1 MTRDWVKL
9 ITSVVPFIITMKPI
23 KLSVKSTK
31 EMLQVLD
38 ETKEAFFKDK
48 KTLYPYTQWEHKRA
62 QIKERLN
69 QLPEYVH
76 QAVEVINIE
85 EQKMG
90 RPPKLDLEKKVNL
103 YILVR
108 FLNKSNRLAE
118 ESLGYFQPLF
128 GVDVSYKYIERLY
141 GDPEVKLALHNL
153 FVLLLKDE
161 GASGDYSGD
170 GTGYSVSVENHYRTN
185 PNKYG
190 KKFVHFFS
198 LIDLATGMYVGCG
211 VSRLSEWDAFSK
223 AVAMLRRVG
232 AVIKS
237 IRLDKY
243 YSMRRV
249 IRMFDR
255 SVSLFL
261 IPKKNI
267 AKIGAWADILTRMM
281 ASPVDFLSEYFQRNL
296 SESGFSADK
305 GRFGSIIRQRRED
318 RQQTALFS
326 NALFHNIYTV
336 RINPK

>member
-1 MTRDWVKL
+1 MKL
-9 ITSVVPFIITMKPI
+9 T
-23 KLSVKSTK
+23 VKSTK
-31 EMLQVLD
+31 ELLLVLD
-38 ETKEAFFKDK
+38 ETKEAFFKDRQCI
-48 KTLYPYTQWEHKRA
+48 YPYTEWEHKRA
-62 QIKERLN
+62 QVKERLHR
-69 QLPEYVH
+69 LPDYVH
-76 QAVEVINIE
+76 QAVEIINTE

-103 YILVR
+103 FILVR

-118 ESLGYFQPLF
+118 ESLQYFQPLF

-153 FVLLLKDE
+153 FVLLLKEE
-161 GASGDYSGD
+161 GVSGDYAGD

-211 VSRLSEWDAFSK
+211 ISRLSEWDAFSK
-223 AVAMLRRVG
+223 AVAMLKRIG
-232 AVIKS
+232 ASIRS

-243 YSMRRV
+243 FSMRKV
-249 IRMFDR
+249 IKMFDR
-255 SVSLFL
+255 TVSLFL

-267 AKIGAWADILTRMM
+267 ARIGAWADILTRMM
-281 ASPVDFLSEYFQRNL
+281 ASPVDFLSEYFHRNVC
-296 SESGFSADK
+296 ESGFSADK
-305 GRFGSIIRQRRED
+305 GRFGGIVRQRRED

-326 NALFHNIYTV
+326 NALFHNIYAI

>member
-1 MTRDWVKL
+1 MKL
-9 ITSVVPFIITMKPI
+9 T
-23 KLSVKSTK
+23 VKSTK
-31 EMLQVLD
+31 ELLQVLD
-38 ETKEAFFKDK
+38 EAKEDLFKDRQCV
-48 KTLYPYTQWEHKRA
+48 YPYTEWEHKRA
-62 QIKERLN
+62 QVKERLHR
-69 QLPEYVH
+69 LPEYVH
-76 QAVEVINIE
+76 QAIEVINKE

-90 RPPKLDLEKKVNL
+90 RPPKLELEKKVNL
-103 YILVR
+103 FILVR

-118 ESLGYFQPLF
+118 ESLQYFQPLF

-153 FVLLLKDE
+153 FVLLLKNE
-161 GASGDYSGD
+161 GVSGDLAGD

-185 PNKYG
+185 PNKFG

-211 VSRLSEWDAFSK
+211 ISRLSEWDAFSK
-223 AVAMLRRVG
+223 AVAMLRRIG
-232 AVIKS
+232 AS
-237 IRLDKY
+237 IRSLRLDKY
-243 YSMRRV
+243 FSTKKV

-267 AKIGAWADILTRMM
+267 ARIGAWADILTRML
-281 ASPVDFLSEYFQRNL
+281 ASPVDFLSEYYHRNIC
-296 SESGFSADK
+296 ESGFSADK
-305 GRFGSIIRQRRED
+305 GRFGSLVRQRRED

-326 NALFHNIYTV
+326 NALFHNIYAI

>member
-1 MTRDWVKL
+1 MKL
-9 ITSVVPFIITMKPI
+9 T
-23 KLSVKSTK
+23 VKSTK
-31 EMLQVLD
+31 ELLQVLD
-38 ETKEAFFKDK
+38 ETREDLFKDRQCV
-48 KTLYPYTQWEHKRA
+48 YPYTEWEHKRA
-62 QIKERLN
+62 QVKERLHR
-69 QLPEYVH
+69 LPEYVH
-76 QAVEVINIE
+76 QAVEVINRE

-103 YILVR
+103 FILVR

-118 ESLGYFQPLF
+118 ESLQYFQPLF

-153 FVLLLKDE
+153 FVLLLKEE
-161 GASGDYSGD
+161 GASGDYAGD

-185 PNKYG
+185 PNKFG

-211 VSRLSEWDAFSK
+211 ISSLSEWDAFSK
-223 AVAMLRRVG
+223 AVAMLRRIG
-232 AVIKS
+232 ATIKS
-237 IRLDKY
+237 LRLDKY
-243 YSMRRV
+243 FSTRKV

-267 AKIGAWADILTRMM
+267 ARIGAWADILTRMM
-281 ASPVDFLSEYFQRNL
+281 ASPVDFLSEYYHRNIC
-296 SESGFSADK
+296 ESGFSADK
-305 GRFGSIIRQRRED
+305 GRFGSIVRQRRED

-326 NALFHNIYTV
+326 NALFHNIYAI

>member
-1 MTRDWVKL
+1 MKL
-9 ITSVVPFIITMKPI
+9 T
-23 KLSVKSTK
+23 VKSTK
-31 EMLQVLD
+31 ELLQVLD
-38 ETKEAFFKDK
+38 ETKEDLFKDK
-48 KTLYPYTQWEHKRA
+48 QCVYPYTEWERRRA
-62 QIKERLN
+62 QVKERLHN
-69 QLPEYVH
+69 LPDYVR
-76 QAVEVINIE
+76 QAVEVINRE

-103 YILVR
+103 FILVR

-118 ESLGYFQPLF
+118 ESLQYFQPLF

-141 GDPEVKLALHNL
+141 SDPEVKLALHNL
-153 FVLLLKDE
+153 FVLLLKE
-161 GASGDYSGD
+161 QGASGNLAGD

-185 PNKYG
+185 PNKFG

-211 VSRLSEWDAFSK
+211 ISRLSEWDAFCK
-223 AVAMLRRVG
+223 AVAMLRRIG
-232 AVIKS
+232 ATIKS

-243 YSMRRV
+243 FSTRKV

-267 AKIGAWADILTRMM
+267 ARIGAWGDILTRMI

-296 SESGFSADK
+296 CESGFSADK

-326 NALFHNIYTV
+326 NALFHNIYTT

>member
-1 MTRDWVKL
+1 MKL
-9 ITSVVPFIITMKPI
+9 T
-23 KLSVKSTK
+23 VKSTK
-31 EMLQVLD
+31 ELLQVLD
-38 ETKEAFFKDK
+38 ETKEDLFKDRQCM
-48 KTLYPYTQWEHKRA
+48 YPYTEWEHKRA
-62 QIKERLN
+62 QVKQRLH

-76 QAVEVINIE
+76 QAVEVINRAE
-85 EQKMG
+85 HKMG
-90 RPPKLDLEKKVNL
+90 RPPKFDLEKKVNL
-103 YILVR
+103 FILVR

-118 ESLGYFQPLF
+118 ESLQYFQPLF

-141 GDPEVKLALHNL
+141 SDPEVKLALHNL
-153 FVLLLKDE
+153 FVLLLKEE
-161 GASGDYSGD
+161 GASGDLAGD

-185 PNKYG
+185 PNKFG

-211 VSRLSEWDAFSK
+211 ISRLSEWDAFSK
-223 AVAMLRRVG
+223 AVAMLRRIG
-232 AVIKS
+232 ATIRS

-243 YSMRRV
+243 FSTRKV

-267 AKIGAWADILTRMM
+267 TKIGAWADILTRMK
-281 ASPVDFLSEYFQRNL
+281 ASPVDFLSEYYHRNIC
-296 SESGFSADK
+296 ESGFSADK
-305 GRFGSIIRQRRED
+305 GRFGSLVRQRRED

-326 NALFHNIYTV
+326 NALFHNIYAI

>member
-1 MTRDWVKL
+1 MKL
-9 ITSVVPFIITMKPI
+9 T
-23 KLSVKSTK
+23 VKSTK
-31 EMLQVLD
+31 ELLQVLD
-38 ETKEAFFKDK
+38 ETKETLFKDRQ
-48 KTLYPYTQWEHKRA
+48 TVYPYTKWEHKRA
-62 QIKERLN
+62 QVKQRLHR
-69 QLPEYVH
+69 LPEYVH
-76 QAVEVINIE
+76 QAVEIINRE

-103 YILVR
+103 FILMR

-118 ESLGYFQPLF
+118 ESLQYFQPLF

-141 GDPEVKLALHNL
+141 GDQEVKLALHNL
-153 FVLLLKDE
+153 FVLLLKEE
-161 GASGDYSGD
+161 GVSGDYAGD
-170 GTGYSVSVENHYRTN
+170 GTGYSVSVENHYRTH

-211 VSRLSEWDAFSK
+211 VSMISEWDAFCK
-223 AVAMLRRVG
+223 ALNMLKCVG
-232 AVIKS
+232 AAIKS

-243 YSMRRV
+243 FSMRKV

-267 AKIGAWADILTRMM
+267 ARIGAWADILTRMM
-281 ASPVDFLSEYFQRNL
+281 TSPVDFLSEYFHRNL

-305 GRFGSIIRQRRED
+305 GRFGGLVRQRRED

-326 NALFHNIYTV
+326 NALFHNIYAI

>member
-1 MTRDWVKL
+1 MKL
-9 ITSVVPFIITMKPI
+9 T
-23 KLSVKSTK
+23 VKSTK
-31 EMLQVLD
+31 ELLQVLD
-38 ETKEAFFKDK
+38 ETKETFFKERK
-48 KTLYPYTQWEHKRA
+48 CVYPYTEWEHKRA
-62 QIKERLN
+62 KVKERLHR
-69 QLPEYVH
+69 LPEYVH
-76 QAVEVINIE
+76 QAIEAINRE

-103 YILVR
+103 FILVR

-118 ESLGYFQPLF
+118 ESLQYFQPLF

-153 FVLLLKDE
+153 FVLLLKEE
-161 GASGDYSGD
+161 GASGDLAGD

-211 VSRLSEWDAFSK
+211 ISRLSEWDAFCK
-223 AVAMLRRVG
+223 AVAMLRRIG
-232 AVIKS
+232 ATIRS

-243 YSMRRV
+243 FSMRKV

-267 AKIGAWADILTRMM
+267 KRIGAWADILARMR
-281 ASPVDFLSEYFQRNL
+281 ASPVDFLSEYFHRNI
-296 SESGFSADK
+296 SESGFSSDK
-305 GRFGSIIRQRRED
+305 GRFGSVVRQRRED
-318 RQQTALFS
+318 RQQIALFS
-326 NALFHNIYTV
+326 NALFHNIYAI

>member
-1 MTRDWVKL
+1 MKL
-9 ITSVVPFIITMKPI
+9 T
-23 KLSVKSTK
+23 VKSTK
-31 EMLQVLD
+31 ELLQVLD
-38 ETKEAFFKDK
+38 ETKEAYFKDRQCV
-48 KTLYPYTQWEHKRA
+48 YPYTEWEHRRA
-62 QIKERLN
+62 QVKERLHS
-69 QLPEYVH
+69 LPEYVH
-76 QAVEVINIE
+76 QAVEVINRE

-90 RPPKLDLEKKVNL
+90 RPPKLELEKKVNL
-103 YILVR
+103 FILVR

-118 ESLGYFQPLF
+118 ESLQYFQPLF

-153 FVLLLKDE
+153 FVLLLKEE
-161 GASGDYSGD
+161 GASGDLAGD

-185 PNKYG
+185 PNKFG

-211 VSRLSEWDAFSK
+211 ISRLSEWDAFSK
-223 AVAMLRRVG
+223 AVAMLRRIG
-232 AVIKS
+232 ATIRS
-237 IRLDKY
+237 LRLDKY
-243 YSMRRV
+243 FSTKKV

-267 AKIGAWADILTRMM
+267 ARIGAWGDILTRMM
-281 ASPVDFLSEYFQRNL
+281 ASPVDFLSEYYHRNIC
-296 SESGFSADK
+296 ESGFSADK
-305 GRFGSIIRQRRED
+305 GRFGSIVRQRRED

-326 NALFHNIYTV
+326 NALFHNIYAI

>member
-1 MTRDWVKL
+1 MKL
-9 ITSVVPFIITMKPI
+9 T
-23 KLSVKSTK
+23 VKSTK
-31 EMLQVLD
+31 ELLQVLD
-38 ETKEAFFKDK
+38 ETKEAIFKDRK
-48 KTLYPYTQWEHKRA
+48 CSYPYTEWEHKRA
-62 QIKERLN
+62 QVKERLHR
-69 QLPEYVH
+69 LPEYVH
-76 QAVEVINIE
+76 QAVEAINRE

-103 YILVR
+103 FILVR
-108 FLNKSNRLAE
+108 FLNKSNRNAE
-118 ESLGYFQPLF
+118 ESLQYFQPLF

-153 FVLLLKDE
+153 FVLLLKEEE
-161 GASGDYSGD
+161 GVSGDLAGD

-185 PNKYG
+185 PNKFG

-198 LIDLATGMYVGCG
+198 LIDLASGMYVGCG
-211 VSRLSEWDAFSK
+211 ISRLSEWDAFSK
-223 AVAMLRRVG
+223 AVAMLRQIGETIR
-232 AVIKS
+232 S

-243 YSMRRV
+243 FSMRKV

-267 AKIGAWADILTRMM
+267 KRIGAWADILTRMM
-281 ASPVDFLSEYFQRNL
+281 ASPVDFLSEYFRRNL

-305 GRFGSIIRQRRED
+305 SRFGSLVRQRRED

-326 NALFHNIYTV
+326 NALFHNIYAT

>member
-1 MTRDWVKL
+1 MKL
-9 ITSVVPFIITMKPI
+9 T
-23 KLSVKSTK
+23 VKSTK
-31 EMLQVLD
+31 ELLQVLD
-38 ETKEAFFKDK
+38 ETKEAYFKDRQCV
-48 KTLYPYTQWEHKRA
+48 YPYTEWEHRRA
-62 QIKERLN
+62 QVKERLHS
-69 QLPEYVH
+69 LPEYVH
-76 QAVEVINIE
+76 QAVEVINRE

-90 RPPKLDLEKKVNL
+90 RPPKLELEKKVNL
-103 YILVR
+103 FILVR

-118 ESLGYFQPLF
+118 ESLQYFQPLF

-153 FVLLLKDE
+153 FVLLLKEE
-161 GASGDYSGD
+161 GASGDYAGD

-185 PNKYG
+185 PNKFG

-211 VSRLSEWDAFSK
+211 ISRLSEWDAFSK
-223 AVAMLRRVG
+223 AVAMLRRIG
-232 AVIKS
+232 ATIRS
-237 IRLDKY
+237 LRLDKY
-243 YSMRRV
+243 FSTKKV

-267 AKIGAWADILTRMM
+267 ARIGAWGDILTRMM
-281 ASPVDFLSEYFQRNL
+281 ASPVDFLSEYYHRNIC
-296 SESGFSADK
+296 ESGFSADK
-305 GRFGSIIRQRRED
+305 GRFGSIVRQRRED

-326 NALFHNIYTV
+326 NALFHNIYAI